1 MSVLVL
7 LGERAGDDPLAR
19 DTRWRRELPLRD
31 LRRKKESNEEDEEED
46 EEDEEAKRRRRKK
59 KREDER

>member
-1 MSVLVL
+1 MSVLFR
-7 LGERAGDDPLAR
+7 LGER

-59 KREDER
+59 KMKDERENLE